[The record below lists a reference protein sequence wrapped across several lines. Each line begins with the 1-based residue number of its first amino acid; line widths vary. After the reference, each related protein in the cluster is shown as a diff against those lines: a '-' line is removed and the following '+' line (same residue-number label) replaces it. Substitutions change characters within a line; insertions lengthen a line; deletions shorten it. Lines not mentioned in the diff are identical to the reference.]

1 MTGVLAL
8 VLLGQ
13 LVFVSEGALPR
24 DDLAGRLPAGLE
36 VTGAEQ
42 LCGSGGCWREYT
54 VAAGTRAA
62 GTGSAAPGSADTGS
76 AATGS
81 ADTGVSGADVAERLR
96 AAGLVGCRHRTWVP
110 DLRRRC
116 TDVVAVGGAA
126 RVSTYLTGF

>member
-62 GTGSAAPGSADTGS
+62 GTGSAA
-76 AATGS
+76 TGS

-96 AAGLVGCRHRTWVP
+96 AAGLVGCRRRTWVP